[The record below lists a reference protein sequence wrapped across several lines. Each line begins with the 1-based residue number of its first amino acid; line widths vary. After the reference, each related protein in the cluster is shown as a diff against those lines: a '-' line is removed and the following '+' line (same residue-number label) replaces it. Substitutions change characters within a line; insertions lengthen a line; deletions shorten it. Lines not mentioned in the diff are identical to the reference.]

1 VGHEEHAVQAVS
13 GFDPAAR
20 EEVEC

>member
-13 GFDPAAR
+13 GFDFAVR
-20 EEVEC
+20 EEAKC